1 MIQLFI
7 KENIENNQRLTV
19 RDDRGQILY
28 FIEGRWGRK
37 DDIISI
43 YKSNGQHLIT
53 LKQQKL
59 SPIPVFNLYEEG
71 QNTGVV
77 RKHPG
82 LFGIRDSFFTIHPHK
97 WIITGDF
104 EELYF
109 TAHHENELIMECDKD
124 ITNGQPIYELNIK
137 YEKDA
142 PLCALIST
150 LFDHYSRKK
159 DDGYEQEELPD
170 ENYDLGFSNGFHLQA
185 KIKNKTR

>member
-28 FIEGRWGRK
+28 LIEGRWGRK

-43 YKSNGQHLIT
+43 YEMNGKHLAT

-59 SPIPVFNLYEEG
+59 SPIPIFELYEEG
-71 QNTGVV
+71 QKTGVM

-97 WIITGDF
+97 WTITGDF

-109 TAHHENELIMECDKD
+109 TVHHENELIMECDKD
-124 ITNGQPIYELNIK
+124 ISNGQPVYELNIK
-137 YEKDA
+137 HDKDA

-150 LFDHYSRKK
+150 LFDHYSRKNS
-159 DDGYEQEELPD
+159 DSYEQEENPD
-170 ENYDLGFSNGFHLQA
+170 ENYDLGFFNGYKLQM
-185 KIKNKTR
+185 KFKTKTR